1 MEEIEIGDIVY
12 FKTGNIPMTVLKI
25 MPQNNGKPDLVYV
38 VFVDKGIQ
46 TGIDFYMCSDCLYE
60 LCRNPA

>member
-1 MEEIEIGDIVY
+1 METIKIGDIVY

-46 TGIDFYMCSDCLYE
+46 TGNDFYITTLTKIKP
-60 LCRNPA
+60 N